1 MIRLHLGRALAEFIL
16 ARDAGN
22 EAWVPLVSYCKMA
35 RYGSQRGRREGKNAA
50 EDQTDTEKA

>member
-35 RYGSQRGRREGKNAA
+35 R
-50 EDQTDTEKA
+50 